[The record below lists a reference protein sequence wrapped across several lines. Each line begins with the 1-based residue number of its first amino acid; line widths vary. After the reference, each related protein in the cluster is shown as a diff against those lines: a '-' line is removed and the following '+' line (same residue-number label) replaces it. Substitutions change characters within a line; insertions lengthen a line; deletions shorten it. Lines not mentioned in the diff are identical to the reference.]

1 MVRSSFI
8 PDKEVQMS
16 VSTKTSIDTRRKNKI
31 LSNDIVSNLP
41 EKAQRVLEGAKA
53 IFLER
58 GYAAASTDMIQQ
70 AAGISKSTVYAYY
83 PNKEAL
89 FTAVIEI
96 ECERFLQKVH
106 KIKISGK
113 DIYDKLFKIA
123 RTYLDIV
130 LSENGLALYR
140 VVASEAPRF
149 PELGRRFYLAGP
161 EKINNIVEEI
171 LQQAESKG
179 EISLGGIGRNAVA
192 SLFVN
197 MVRGEPQ
204 IQCLMHPKSS
214 TSAAQRDQWA
224 KDAVNA
230 FLLAFRKG

>member
-1 MVRSSFI
+1 
-8 PDKEVQMS
+8 
-16 VSTKTSIDTRRKNKI
+16 
-31 LSNDIVSNLP
+31 
-41 EKAQRVLEGAKA
+41 
-53 IFLER
+53 
-58 GYAAASTDMIQQ
+58 
-70 AAGISKSTVYAYY
+70 
-83 PNKEAL
+83 
-89 FTAVIEI
+89 EI

>member
-1 MVRSSFI
+1 
-8 PDKEVQMS
+8 
-16 VSTKTSIDTRRKNKI
+16 
-31 LSNDIVSNLP
+31 
-41 EKAQRVLEGAKA
+41 
-53 IFLER
+53 
-58 GYAAASTDMIQQ
+58 
-70 AAGISKSTVYAYY
+70 
-83 PNKEAL
+83 
-89 FTAVIEI
+89 
-96 ECERFLQKVH
+96 
-106 KIKISGK
+106 ISGN

-140 VVASEAPRF
+140 VVTSEAPRF

-161 EKINNIVEEI
+161 EKINNIVAET
-171 LQQAESKG
+171 LQQAEFKG
-179 EISLGGIGRNAVA
+179 EVSLGGIGRNAVA

-230 FLLAFRKG
+230 FLLAFRKRHL